1 MLEVEVESYVCQII
15 EEVPAYI
22 SMSLWLSD
30 FSYQYDMKL
39 MVGLMESCGIIYE
52 VCAYISMR
60 L

>member
-39 MVGLMESCGIIYE
+39 MVGLMESCGII
-52 VCAYISMR
+52 
-60 L
+60 